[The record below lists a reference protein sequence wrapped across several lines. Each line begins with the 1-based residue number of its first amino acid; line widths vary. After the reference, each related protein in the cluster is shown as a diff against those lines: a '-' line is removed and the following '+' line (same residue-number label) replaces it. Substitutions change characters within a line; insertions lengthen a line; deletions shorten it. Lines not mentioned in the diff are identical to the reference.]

1 MTKLNLAQH
10 YADYEEL
17 QQGYRTLERSVCE
30 YKLRIA
36 SMQEEIEDLNDE
48 LLRVHQQQ
56 HRTMR

>member
-17 QQGYRTLERSVCE
+17 QQGYRLLERNVCE

-36 SMQEEIEDLNDE
+36 SMQEELEDLNDE
-48 LLRVHQQQ
+48 LLRVHHHQQ
-56 HRTMR
+56 R